1 MPATEFKYEAVP
13 DDEEQHITLNK
24 ITSQPLVAEQHDSLP
39 VLRFFSAHPG
49 LIWLGHGLLLCL
61 SLSVLAVSLCLH
73 LSHSPRYGSNYF
85 PYCEFFFYNTSQ
97 FNFLISYAAPAET
110 VASYHNVRYNITPAL
125 ERTEYVGFGQDV
137 DQAWEH
143 ITYDVGDQM
152 ITHDELQRLGLD
164 PTSLKVTN
172 PRTGK
177 VGYRA
182 GIQVFHKLHCLNL
195 LRQETYKEY
204 YSHTGGD
211 IDVEPED
218 LRGHL
223 GMLISHSLFST
234 AT

>member
-1 MPATEFKYEAVP
+1 LP
-13 DDEEQHITLNK
+13 I
-24 ITSQPLVAEQHDSLP
+24 ISLI
-39 VLRFFSAHPG
+39 V
-49 LIWLGHGLLLCL
+49 C
-61 SLSVLAVSLCLH
+61 
-73 LSHSPRYGSNYF
+73 
-85 PYCEFFFYNTSQ
+85 
-97 FNFLISYAAPAET
+97 AAPVEN
-110 VASYHNVRYNITPAL
+110 VASYRTVRYNITPAL
-125 ERTEYVGFGQDV
+125 ERTEYVGFGPDV

-152 ITHDELQRLGLD
+152 ITHEELQRLGLD

-172 PRTGK
+172 PKTGK

-223 GMLISHSLFST
+223 GMSIPHWPFSIT
-234 AT
+234 T